1 MFKKLGRFLKKIW
14 DAVKKIIAVIL
25 AIIIVV
31 VIVTAITAYFFGAQA
46 AFGGLSNVT
55 GAFLDGLASALPIG
69 FGSGQVAGA
78 SLAVKSWMA
87 TEWIAF
93 AATSALVGFGTM
105 PNTTTWAVT
114 RAFDGLRYIGGAAV
128 DTATEL
134 AKDVVE
140 GAVEAVDAAGTAIFS
155 SNTLLIIGGGFLAYK
170 LLSSSSGDRPIIET
184 GGLNK

>member
-14 DAVKKIIAVIL
+14 EAIKKVIAVIL
-25 AIIIVV
+25 AVIIVI

-55 GAFLDGLASALPIG
+55 GAFLDGLASVLPVG

-93 AATSALVGFGTM
+93 AAGAALVGFGAM
-105 PNTTTWAVT
+105 PNTTSWAVT

-140 GAVEAVDAAGTAIFS
+140 GAVEVADTAGTAIFS
-155 SNTLLIIGGGFLAYK
+155 SNTLLIIGGGFLVYK
-170 LLSSSSGDRPIIET
+170 LLSSSSGDQHAIEA
-184 GGLNK
+184 GGPSK